1 MKGGREMRVFS
12 VLRTVSLFIMIVP
25 MVSFSADFNPE
36 TKQFMQDLE
45 TQAKKQEST
54 FKGFD
59 PERGKKLF
67 FEEHPNEKTGKI
79 SCATCHT
86 SDLKKSGKTLVGKPI
101 DPLAPSVNRN
111 RLTNVKEIEKWL
123 LRNFKQVY
131 GREGTA
137 KEKGDVLM
145 FINIQ

>member
-1 MKGGREMRVFS
+1 MRVSS
-12 VLRTVSLFIMIVP
+12 VLKTVSLFIMIVP
-25 MVSFSADFNPE
+25 MVSFSADFNSE
-36 TKQFMQDLE
+36 TKQYIQDLE
-45 TQAKKQEST
+45 TQANKQEST
-54 FKGFD
+54 FKRFD
-59 PERGKKLF
+59 PERGKKIF

-145 FINIQ
+145 FINTQ

>member
-1 MKGGREMRVFS
+1 MRIFS
-12 VLRTVSLFIMIVP
+12 VITAVSLFIMIVP
-25 MVSFSADFNPE
+25 EVGFSADFNAA
-36 TKQFMQDLE
+36 TKQFMRGLE
-45 TQAKKQEST
+45 TQAKKQEGT

-59 PERGKKLF
+59 QERGKKIF
-67 FEEHPNEKTGKI
+67 FDEHPNEKIGKI

-101 DPLAPSVNRN
+101 DPLAPSINRS
-111 RLTNVKEIEKWL
+111 RLTDVKEIEKWL

-137 KEKGDVLM
+137 KEKGDVLV
-145 FINIQ
+145 FINTQ

>member
-1 MKGGREMRVFS
+1 V
-12 VLRTVSLFIMIVP
+12 
-25 MVSFSADFNPE
+25 VSFPAEFNAE
-36 TKQFMQDLE
+36 AKQFMQGLE
-45 TQAKKQEST
+45 SQAKKQDRAFT
-54 FKGFD
+54 GFD
-59 PERGKKLF
+59 PERGKKIF

-101 DPLAPSVNRN
+101 DPLAPSMNRS

-131 GREGTA
+131 GREGTP
-137 KEKGDVLM
+137 KEKGDVLT
-145 FINIQ
+145 FINAQ

>member
-1 MKGGREMRVFS
+1 MRDSS
-12 VLRTVSLFIMIVP
+12 VITAVSLFIMIVP
-25 MVSFSADFNPE
+25 VVSFSADFHSE
-36 TKQFMQDLE
+36 TRQFMQGLE
-45 TQAKKQEST
+45 TQAKKQDRT
-54 FKGFD
+54 FTGFD
-59 PERGKKLF
+59 PERGKKIF
-67 FEEHPNEKTGKI
+67 FEEHPNEKIGKI

-101 DPLAPSVNRN
+101 DPLAPSINKS

-145 FINIQ
+145 FISTR

>member
-1 MKGGREMRVFS
+1 MRVFS
-12 VLRTVSLFIMIVP
+12 VLTAVSLFIMIVP
-25 MVSFSADFNPE
+25 EVGFSADFNAA
-36 TKQFMQDLE
+36 TKQFMQGLE
-45 TQAKKQEST
+45 TQAKKQEGT

-59 PERGKKLF
+59 QERGKKIF
-67 FEEHPNEKTGKI
+67 FDEHPNEKIGKI

-101 DPLAPSVNRN
+101 DPLAPSINRS
-111 RLTNVKEIEKWL
+111 RLTDVKEIEKWL

-137 KEKGDVLM
+137 KEKGDVLV
-145 FINIQ
+145 FINTQ

>member
-1 MKGGREMRVFS
+1 MRIFP
-12 VLRTVSLFIMIVP
+12 VLAAVSLFFMFVP
-25 MVSFSADFNPE
+25 VVSFSAEFNAE
-36 TKQFMQDLE
+36 AKQFMQGLE
-45 TQAKKQEST
+45 TQAKKQESA

-59 PERGKKLF
+59 PERGKKIFL
-67 FEEHPNEKTGKI
+67 EEHPNEKTGKI

-111 RLTNVKEIEKWL
+111 RLTNVIEIEKWL

-145 FINIQ
+145 FINTQ

>member
-1 MKGGREMRVFS
+1 MRDYS
-12 VLRTVSLFIMIVP
+12 VLTAVSLFIMIVP
-25 MVSFSADFNPE
+25 VVSFSADFNSE
-36 TKQFMQDLE
+36 TKQFMQGLE

-54 FKGFD
+54 FNGFD

-67 FEEHPNEKTGKI
+67 FEERPNEKIGKI

-101 DPLAPSVNRN
+101 DPLAPSINRS
-111 RLTNVKEIEKWL
+111 RLTNVKDIEKWL

-131 GREGTA
+131 GREGTP
-137 KEKGDVLM
+137 KEKGDVLT
-145 FINIQ
+145 FINTQ

>member
-1 MKGGREMRVFS
+1 MRVFS
-12 VLRTVSLFIMIVP
+12 VFTAVSLFLMFMPV
-25 MVSFSADFNPE
+25 VGFSADFNAE
-36 TKQFMQDLE
+36 AKQFMQGLE
-45 TQAKKQEST
+45 TQAKKQDRT
-54 FKGFD
+54 FTGFD
-59 PERGKKLF
+59 PERGKKIF
-67 FEEHPNEKTGKI
+67 FEEHPNEKIGKI

-101 DPLAPSVNRN
+101 DPLAPSVNRS
-111 RLTNVKEIEKWL
+111 RLTNVKEIDKWL

-145 FINIQ
+145 FIKTQ

>member
-1 MKGGREMRVFS
+1 MKGGIEMRVFS
-12 VLRTVSLFIMIVP
+12 VLMTVTFFIMIVP

-36 TKQFMQDLE
+36 TKQFIQDLE

-54 FKGFD
+54 LKGFD
-59 PERGKKLF
+59 PDRGKKIF

-101 DPLAPSVNRN
+101 DPLAPSVNKN

-137 KEKGDVLM
+137 KEKGDVLI
-145 FINIQ
+145 FINAQ